1 MPRHRVLRPT
11 NHREPTE
18 PPVPRQEEAVM
29 ASNVTVMI
37 TGHLA
42 ENPEPRV
49 TNTGRLVTNFAVISN
64 DRRYDRDRN
73 EWVDAAKTIIRIN

>member
-1 MPRHRVLRPT
+1 
-11 NHREPTE
+11 
-18 PPVPRQEEAVM
+18 M

-49 TNTGRLVTNFAVISN
+49 TNTGKLVTNFAVISN

-73 EWVDAAKTIIRIN
+73 EWVDAAKTVIRIN